1 MNPKK
6 TGHYTNKT
14 QSEIFNISQLS
25 VQKLHQA
32 LSNNPSLINTIDNSG
47 ETLLSYALKKNNN
60 KIYELLLNS
69 PFLFLNFQDQDG
81 NSYLHLSVKN
91 QNEKIIKNLIEKGIN
106 INLQNK
112 LGNTALHIAYE
123 IGNNSIIKYLLEH
136 GTNRLI
142 KNKNNL
148 KADEIKNN
156 IVINKNASVN
166 NYNKLCNNKSITQL
180 KIGSQNTNI
189 LKSAKK
195 DENKNN
201 SEINNLLIKENG
213 GKYQD
218 NYKFNI
224 YSKTNKNPKY
234 IIKKNNKEK
243 DIALTES
250 NNNNTNT
257 NSTISKEKGKK
268 NLKIKI
274 DFEKLKKGSLY
285 NIFSLKD
292 NNNKNNKENVL
303 FENNTNQKTNEINY
317 TERGHKIVSNI
328 NKKINNLEE
337 SSSSFLESS
346 DSRKRD
352 NKEKNMNSINEYE
365 YTNYKEKI
373 QNKKRDNNKRTNF
386 RNNFYNLG
394 DINNLE
400 KWNTIQIK
408 KSPRAVKDKNKEE
421 KEKNIRYKGSVAKRN
436 SPRKNYSLYSTN
448 MINKTIHTSR
458 SKNKTNKDSFILNK
472 NNKIKKIERYYNDD
486 INNQINIDDEK
497 LKTIEQKDYI
507 IEKEINFN
515 NNYNNYLIND
525 KSNKKKKNSNITS
538 VHKILNKS
546 EENILA
552 MKSSKLLKD
561 FLFQINMDH
570 YLDILAMN
578 GFDDI
583 NLILDQSKN
592 GGTSIQDNELKE
604 AGISIPGDRAKILIR
619 IQELSNNFPFP
630 VPKEVYHKND
640 DINKIE
646 NDENIQKLKKWL
658 EKLKVEDYL
667 INFIYSG
674 YHSIEL
680 LLMQMIS
687 YNPLTSEML
696 KEEIGIDKIGY
707 RSRIINKLKDE
718 ARSFLGQLK
727 TKTLVINKGEENTNN
742 CQCIIF

>member
-6 TGHYTNKT
+6 NYHYTNKT
-14 QSEIFNISQLS
+14 QSEIYNISQLS

-32 LSNNPSLINTIDNSG
+32 LLNNPSLINTIDNNG
-47 ETLLSYALKKNNN
+47 ETLLSYALKKNNY
-60 KIYELLLNS
+60 KTYELLLNS

-91 QNEKIIKNLIEKGIN
+91 QNEKLIKILIEKGIN

-112 LGNTALHIAYE
+112 MGNTALHLAYD
-123 IGNNSIIKYLLEH
+123 IGNTSIIKYLIEN
-136 GTNRLI
+136 GINRII
-142 KNKNNL
+142 KNKNNV
-148 KADEIKNN
+148 KAEDIK
-156 IVINKNASVN
+156 KNMTKNPSVN
-166 NYNKLCNNKSITQL
+166 NYNTLCSNKSITQL
-180 KIGSQNTNI
+180 KLKNPNSNI

-195 DENKNN
+195 DENKNI
-201 SEINNLLIKENG
+201 STINNQMIKENG

-218 NYKFNI
+218 SYKLNI
-224 YSKTNKNPKY
+224 YSKKNDNPKY
-234 IIKKNNKEK
+234 IIKKNNEEKEM
-243 DIALTES
+243 ALTDS
-250 NNNNTNT
+250 NNNNNT
-257 NSTISKEKGKK
+257 NSTISREKGEENK
-268 NLKIKI
+268 KIKI
-274 DFEKLKKGSLY
+274 DFEKVKKGSLY
-285 NIFSLKD
+285 KIFSLKD
-292 NNNKNNKENVL
+292 HKIKNNEEEEEL
-303 FENNTNQKTNEINY
+303 FEDNLNQKNNQLNY
-317 TERGHKIVSNI
+317 TDRGSKIICNI
-328 NKKINNLEE
+328 NKKLNNFVE
-337 SSSSFLESS
+337 SSSSFLESQE
-346 DSRKRD
+346 SRKR
-352 NKEKNMNSINEYE
+352 NNNEKQINSLNDNEYA
-365 YTNYKEKI
+365 NYKEE
-373 QNKKRDNNKRTNF
+373 NKKRINNKRTNF

-408 KSPRAVKDKNKEE
+408 KSPRRIKPKNKEE
-421 KEKNIRYKGSVAKRN
+421 KNVRHSSITKRN
-436 SPRKNYSLYSTN
+436 SPRKNYTLYSSKLIN
-448 MINKTIHTSR
+448 NKTINTSR
-458 SKNKTNKDSFILNK
+458 SKNKSKTKTNKDSFILNK
-472 NNKIKKIERYYNDD
+472 NNKINQIERYYNDD
-486 INNQINIDDEK
+486 INNSQMNIDDEK
-497 LKTIEQKDYI
+497 IKTLDKKDYI
-507 IEKEINFN
+507 IDKDST
-515 NNYNNYLIND
+515 YNNYLISD
-525 KSNKKKKNSNITS
+525 KSSKNIKKNNIVS
-538 VHKILNKS
+538 INKILNKS
-546 EENILA
+546 EENILTLKA
-552 MKSSKLLKD
+552 SKLLRD
-561 FLFQINMDH
+561 FLLQINMDK
-570 YLDILAMN
+570 YLKILAVN

-592 GGTSIQDNELKE
+592 GGASIQDNELKE

-630 VPKEVYHKND
+630 VPKEVYHSIE

-658 EKLKVEDYL
+658 ESLKVEDYL